1 MALKRRGAPP
11 FAMGYSNAH
20 KGKNWT
26 KRWTKL
32 SDSTEI
38 GLTISLNG
46 PTFDEK

>member
-11 FAMGYSNAH
+11 FAMGYSNAAH

-26 KRWTKL
+26 EL